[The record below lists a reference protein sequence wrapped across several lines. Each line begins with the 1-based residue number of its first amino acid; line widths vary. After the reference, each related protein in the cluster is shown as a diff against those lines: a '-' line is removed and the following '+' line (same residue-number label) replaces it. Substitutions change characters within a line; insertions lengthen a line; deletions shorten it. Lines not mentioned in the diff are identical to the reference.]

1 MRDLSAGLA
10 FAPLT
15 RKLHLASPMTFTL
28 AEISAI
34 ATTVIA
40 LALAVLSVV
49 AIPALWR
56 FRKTYR
62 KADQLLERVYAD
74 ITPIMHN
81 TNMISENVNFVT
93 TAIREDIRKVN
104 DTIDDANTRI
114 QQALN
119 ATEARVREL
128 QALLAV
134 AQEEAEDLFV
144 DTASTVRGIRRG
156 AEAFRARGGMEFA
169 SVESDPA
176 NEADELALLEEGD
189 GDDSS
194 IESTP
199 HAPAPRVRPRSPRRR
214 A

>member
-1 MRDLSAGLA
+1 
-10 FAPLT
+10 
-15 RKLHLASPMTFTL
+15 MTFTL
-28 AEISAI
+28 AEIAAI
-34 ATTVIA
+34 ASTVIA

-56 FRKTYR
+56 LRKTYR

-81 TNMISENVNFVT
+81 ANVISENVNYVT
-93 TAIREDIRKVN
+93 TAIREDMRKVT
-104 DTIDDANTRI
+104 DTIEDANARI
-114 QQALN
+114 RQALD
-119 ATEARVREL
+119 ATEQRVREL
-128 QALLAV
+128 QALLDV
-134 AQEEAEDLFV
+134 AQEETEDLFV

-156 AEAFRARGGMEFA
+156 VEAFRARGGLEFA

>member
-1 MRDLSAGLA
+1 ML
-10 FAPLT
+10 
-15 RKLHLASPMTFTL
+15 PMTITL
-28 AEISAI
+28 AQI
-34 ATTVIA
+34 AAVASTVIA

-56 FRKTYR
+56 FRRTYR
-62 KADQLLERVYAD
+62 KADHLLERIYSD

-81 TNMISENVNFVT
+81 ANVISENVNFVT
-93 TAIREDIRKVN
+93 TAVREDIRKVS
-104 DTIDDANTRI
+104 DTIDDANARI
-114 QQALN
+114 QDALE
-119 ATEARVREL
+119 ATEQRVREL
-128 QALLAV
+128 HALLAV
-134 AQEEAEDLFV
+134 AQEEAEHLFV
-144 DTASTVRGIRRG
+144 DTASTMRGIRRG
-156 AEAFRARGGMEFA
+156 AEAFRNRGGMEFA

-176 NEADELALLEEGD
+176 DAADELVLLEEGD

>member
-1 MRDLSAGLA
+1 MPR
-10 FAPLT
+10 
-15 RKLHLASPMTFTL
+15 LASPLHPRRGTIIPHLPMPITL
-28 AEISAI
+28 AQISAL

-40 LALAVLSVV
+40 LALAILAVV

-56 FRKTYR
+56 FRRTYR
-62 KADQLLERVYAD
+62 KADQLLERIYSD

-81 TNMISENVNFVT
+81 VNVISENVNYVT
-93 TAIREDIRKVN
+93 TSIREDIRKVN

-114 QQALN
+114 KDALD
-119 ATEARVREL
+119 ATEQRVREL
-128 QALLAV
+128 KALLTV
-134 AQEEAEDLFV
+134 AQEEVEDLFV

-169 SVESDPA
+169 SVEPDPA
-176 NEADELALLEEGD
+176 GEADELGLLEEGD

-194 IESTP
+194 SESTP

-214 A
+214 T

>member
-1 MRDLSAGLA
+1 
-10 FAPLT
+10 
-15 RKLHLASPMTFTL
+15 MTFTL
-28 AEISAI
+28 AEISAF

-81 TNMISENVNFVT
+81 ANVISENVNYVT
-93 TAIREDIRKVN
+93 TAIREDMRKVT
-104 DTIDDANTRI
+104 DTIEDANARI
-114 QQALN
+114 RQALD
-119 ATEARVREL
+119 ATEQRVREL
-128 QALLAV
+128 QALLDV
-134 AQEEAEDLFV
+134 AQEETEDLFV

-156 AEAFRARGGMEFA
+156 VEAFRMRGGMEFA